1 MQRRIV
7 SIAFYLNGIVL
18 ALLLVLQAAHGLFP
32 SIQIQYW
39 PVAISVV
46 FLLSAFLWRGGSDGQ
61 GRVRESVWLRV
72 TALAACLLS
81 PFVCWYASLTSHGV
95 PFIPVFNHLYLQ
107 VMGILA
113 LVFFLLLQAA
123 YCWNIFLMFGRS
135 PRAFLVCFIMR
146 YLSTLIVI
154 LLMALAWG
162 IVVMVM
168 GVEPYGDEPLPV
180 RFVPAVLWTIVQSKP
195 CAISFAAIET
205 LQLVSC
211 AGVLGVLAYKA
222 SRRPNEQP
230 GAEQPS
236 GCDAPRA
243 DGARA
248 GDDEVST
255 ADVDVDVDTKED
267 KNENP
272 TD

>member
-113 LVFFLLLQAA
+113 LEDPQALRRTTPA
-123 YCWNIFLMFGRS
+123 ATSRLRQRRLRRALTGRLS
-135 PRAFLVCFIMR
+135 KAPRVRTSREAVR
-146 YLSTLIVI
+146 HR
-154 LLMALAWG
+154 MA
-162 IVVMVM
+162 
-168 GVEPYGDEPLPV
+168 PLP
-180 RFVPAVLWTIVQSKP
+180 
-195 CAISFAAIET
+195 
-205 LQLVSC
+205 
-211 AGVLGVLAYKA
+211 
-222 SRRPNEQP
+222 
-230 GAEQPS
+230 
-236 GCDAPRA
+236 
-243 DGARA
+243 
-248 GDDEVST
+248 
-255 ADVDVDVDTKED
+255 
-267 KNENP
+267 
-272 TD
+272 